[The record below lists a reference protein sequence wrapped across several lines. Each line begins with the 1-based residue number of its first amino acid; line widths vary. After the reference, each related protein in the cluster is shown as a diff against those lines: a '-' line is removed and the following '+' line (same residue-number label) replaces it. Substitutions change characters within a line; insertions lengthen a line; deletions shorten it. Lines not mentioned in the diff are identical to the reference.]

1 MQKRLVVWMSLVFLM
16 VLCAG
21 AVFDR
26 HVRAAGNGNVKLTLN
41 YKGEGKVDDAHKI
54 IVFLFDNPDFKEGN
68 VMPIGTESAAAKDGV
83 VTFKDLSPADYYVA
97 AVFDPDGSYEG
108 QSMPPSG
115 STIGIYTKNPPAP
128 EAIKVE
134 EGKTAEVELSFD
146 DSFKMP

>member
-1 MQKRLVVWMSLVFLM
+1 MQKKLVVWMSLVLLM

-21 AVFDR
+21 TASDR
-26 HVRAAGNGNVKLTLN
+26 HVKAAGNGNLKLKLN

-54 IVFLFDNPDFKEGN
+54 IVFLFDNPDFTQGN
-68 VMPIGTESAAAKDGV
+68 ITPIGTESATAKDGV
-83 VTFKDLSPADYYVA
+83 ATFADLSPADYYVA
-97 AVFDPDGSYEG
+97 AIYDPEGSFEG

-115 STIGIYTKNPPAP
+115 SSIGIFTKNPPAP

-134 EGKTAEVELSFD
+134 EGKTAEVELTFD